1 MPTKVDGDVRR
12 TLAHDDLRFFSDV
25 YDAQIPGQTGYLGY
39 PLQLCQDWT
48 RSCLVRA
55 SKSMKDFP
63 QVSGIPTAPRKNDGP
78 WQSIKAGTKWD
89 APPICRWEAQGA
101 SPNASE
107 AMRAA
112 ESCRGGLKRVG
123 GGAPSFPHLHSP
135 PLPHSALLRLLPS
148 LPFPTSSAPHF
159 RSPRKLSAH
168 IL

>member
-25 YDAQIPGQTGYLGY
+25 YDAQIPGQRGYLGY

-55 SKSMKDFP
+55 SKSMEDFP

-78 WQSIKAGTKWD
+78 WQSIKAGTTWD
-89 APPICRWEAQGA
+89 APPICRWEAQCA

-123 GGAPSFPHLHSP
+123 GGRPVLPPPPFASP
-135 PLPHSALLRLLPS
+135 PALGPPPTPS
-148 LPFPTSSAPHF
+148 LPPFSHFLRPAFSLAP
-159 RSPRKLSAH
+159 
-168 IL
+168 